1 MQTKLSHALKVLTEL
16 NPKCQRLQDLQN
28 FQQAEDEHLFM
39 LLDALA
45 AEGGNIL
52 SCTEGLKAAITTA
65 YDKMVYMRTQPQYLL
80 ASLECLP
87 PHTNPGTF
95 QGLKALTS
103 PNDSLFRH
111 PTIKNKDGTKSH
123 LIYVLGAQVA
133 DMSAASVIRITL
145 VD

>member
-1 MQTKLSHALKVLTEL
+1 MQTKLAHALKILSEL

-28 FQQAEDEHLFM
+28 LPQTEDAHLFM

-65 YDKMVYMRTQPQYLL
+65 YNKMVYMRTHPQYLL
-80 ASLECLP
+80 ASIECIP
-87 PHTNPGTF
+87 PDTNPGTF
-95 QGLKALTS
+95 QGLKALMS

-111 PTIKNKDGTKSH
+111 PVTKNKDGTKSH

-145 VD
+145 VN